1 MQTTQNNLKI
11 YFPTYIL
18 ISTLKTIIEVVR
30 ALPSLFR
37 TKDIQNLQ
45 DFIEILNGIILNPKT
60 ADSLNTILSAFSTK
74 GIAAGLKA
82 AGTSLAQGA
91 GALIKAH
98 PVITSLIAAY
108 GTLKLI
114 DTFLFDADEKFE
126 DASEAVSNYQAT
138 KSEIESINSELDTTK
153 KQIDELN
160 AKQSLSLVE
169 QDELDKLTRT
179 NDELERQ
186 LKIKETL
193 ENSQLNTARDEV
205 NDFLSNGSIYNSDF
219 NLFSPSTWGNSTQ
232 WSHYDPI
239 YTDGGTTDDGVTY
252 HRYGFNLNQLT
263 PIQAIESH
271 LRGLEALQE
280 KITEFEK
287 QAANSTDA
295 KEVEKLQK
303 QIDSK
308 NSNLADE
315 TSWLNNAFQDI
326 SDITNNF
333 DKSYFSDLEDYNRV
347 MDSLN
352 QFNDFLGISGSKTQ
366 SKLSGIFEIQE
377 LKDANTQQA
386 LVDYVDALKDVSEF
400 DINSS
405 SLNNVKGI
413 ERFRTALSEAGI
425 EADDLYQYLKAIA
438 DDGSYD
444 LDEVGKQLRESITNA
459 ILSSDKKAD
468 KEITQ
473 WVVDNWAN
481 DLSEDELTA
490 VANIKANPEVDTSQ
504 WDIDTWR
511 NQIQQ
516 YFNDNPVSI
525 DVVLEDFNSKID
537 DIQSVYSTLA
547 NAVKEYNEYGAYTL
561 DTLQSLLALEP
572 EYLAMLVTENGQL
585 GINKDTMMQL
595 INTQIEDA
603 KTKLYQAAARDI
615 NALSVSNEST
625 NLQNNTEDLE
635 DNTTATYENTVA
647 KAAQNALSRGVS
659 QEDIDE
665 VWNRYSPLIDNLNSF
680 QSNLQSNLSY
690 ALGGGSTASDAS
702 EKIADIQRQITEL
715 EESIALDELKYKFDS
730 LEQSI
735 TKVDNALS
743 LLNDIS
749 DLTYEN
755 DYIGKIELTTEQMDL
770 AQSKAE
776 LLANEFKELQDE
788 EYSSGDQAAELAS
801 RIFYAIIH
809 SDMYE
814 NIYLNA
820 GNS

>member
-1 MQTTQNNLKI
+1 MTEYGDILQNSRKS
-11 YFPTYIL
+11 F
-18 ISTLKTIIEVVR
+18 
-30 ALPSLFR
+30 
-37 TKDIQNLQ
+37 DG
-45 DFIEILNGIILNPKT
+45 ILNI
-60 ADSLNTILSAFSTK
+60 ASAFSSGGFK
-74 GIAAGLKA
+74 SGV
-82 AGTSLAQGA
+82 Q
-91 GALIKAH
+91 ALGSTMLSIVKAH
-98 PVITSLIAAY
+98 PVLTSLAALAAI
-108 GTLKLI
+108 GWGL
-114 DTFLFDADEKFE
+114 DTFVFDADEKFE

-186 LKIKETL
+186 LKIKQTL
-193 ENSQLNTARDEV
+193 EESDLDTARNEV
-205 NDFLSNGSIYNSDF
+205 NEFLKNKSPDEAGF
-219 NLFSPSTWGNSTQ
+219 NLFSPSTWNNDVSQ
-232 WSHYDPI
+232 WSHFDPI
-239 YTDGGTTDDGVTY
+239 YLNGGTAEDGRTVSKV
-252 HRYGFNLNQLT
+252 HFIGQDFLT
-263 PIQAIESH
+263 PIQGIWSH
-271 LRGLEALQE
+271 LRALEALQAE
-280 KITEFEK
+280 IEELEEEASNSSDTGKIKDIQARINFQTE
-287 QAANSTDA
+287 
-295 KEVEKLQK
+295 
-303 QIDSK
+303 
-308 NSNLADE
+308 NLNNTKD
-315 TSWLNNAFQDI
+315 WLNRNFQDI
-326 SDITNNF
+326 SDITNSF
-333 DKSYFSDLEDYNRV
+333 DKSYFSDLADYN
-347 MDSLN
+347 SIISALN
-352 QFNDFLGISGSKTQ
+352 QFDTLLGTSGSKTQ

-377 LKDANTQQA
+377 LKDADTQQA

-788 EYSSGDQAAELAS
+788 EYNSGDQAAELAS

>member
-1 MQTTQNNLKI
+1 MTEYGDILQNSRKS
-11 YFPTYIL
+11 F
-18 ISTLKTIIEVVR
+18 
-30 ALPSLFR
+30 
-37 TKDIQNLQ
+37 DG
-45 DFIEILNGIILNPKT
+45 ILNI
-60 ADSLNTILSAFSTK
+60 ASAFSSGGFK
-74 GIAAGLKA
+74 SGV
-82 AGTSLAQGA
+82 Q
-91 GALIKAH
+91 ALGSTMLSIVKAH
-98 PVITSLIAAY
+98 PVLTSLAALAAI
-108 GTLKLI
+108 GWGL
-114 DTFLFDADEKFE
+114 DTFVFDADEKFE

-186 LKIKETL
+186 LKIKQTL
-193 ENSQLNTARDEV
+193 EESDLDTARNEV
-205 NDFLSNGSIYNSDF
+205 NEFLKNKSPDEAGF
-219 NLFSPSTWGNSTQ
+219 NLFSPSTWNNDVSQ
-232 WSHYDPI
+232 WSHFDPI
-239 YTDGGTTDDGVTY
+239 YLNGGTAEDGRTVSKV
-252 HRYGFNLNQLT
+252 HFIGQDFLT
-263 PIQAIESH
+263 PIQGIWSH
-271 LRGLEALQE
+271 LRALEALQAE
-280 KITEFEK
+280 IEELEEEASNSSDTGKIKDIQARINFQTE
-287 QAANSTDA
+287 
-295 KEVEKLQK
+295 
-303 QIDSK
+303 
-308 NSNLADE
+308 NLNNTKD
-315 TSWLNNAFQDI
+315 WLNRNFQDI
-326 SDITNNF
+326 SDITNSF
-333 DKSYFSDLEDYNRV
+333 DKSYFSDLADYN
-347 MDSLN
+347 SIISALN
-352 QFNDFLGISGSKTQ
+352 QFDTLLGTSGSKTQ

-377 LKDANTQQA
+377 LKDADTQQA
-386 LVDYVDALKDVSEF
+386 LVDYVNALKDVSEF

-537 DIQSVYSTLA
+537 DIQSVYSTLT

-585 GINKDTMMQL
+585 GINKDTMVQL

-776 LLANEFKELQDE
+776 LLTNEFKELQNS
-788 EYSSGDQAAELAS
+788 EYNSGDQATELAS
-801 RIFYAIIH
+801 RIFYANIH

>member
-1 MQTTQNNLKI
+1 M
-11 YFPTYIL
+11 
-18 ISTLKTIIEVVR
+18 TLKNLYDAFKIFSDLKSLNDNIFKRGTDNLANASTEVVNIYNSVNDISDAFSSGGFKSGVK
-30 ALPSLFR
+30 AL
-37 TKDIQNLQ
+37 
-45 DFIEILNGIILNPKT
+45 G
-60 ADSLNTILSAFSTK
+60 NTIS
-74 GIAAGLKA
+74 
-82 AGTSLAQGA
+82 SLVS
-91 GALIKAH
+91 AH
-98 PVITSLIAAY
+98 PVLISLAAVLGSIAVAQY
-108 GTLKLI
+108 G
-114 DTFLFDADEKFE
+114 AEKNLR
-126 DASEAVSNYQAT
+126 NYENAANAIGDYKNTQA
-138 KSEIESINSELDTTK
+138 EIENVNSELDETRVR
-153 KQIDELN
+153 IDELN
-160 AKQSLSLVE
+160 AKKSLSLVE
-169 QDELDKLTRT
+169 QGELEKLKQT

-186 LKIKETL
+186 QKILDTEEKGRFQSAYNAAKNYFTSVDDNDSHDHPWYVDAFGGLFANEATNGYLSTSYRKTNGVAVYDRITNIEGANQHLERVKELKAEQEDL
-193 ENSQLNTARDEV
+193 
-205 NDFLSNGSIYNSDF
+205 Y
-219 NLFSPSTWGNSTQ
+219 
-232 WSHYDPI
+232 
-239 YTDGGTTDDGVTY
+239 
-252 HRYGFNLNQLT
+252 NQLANMSYNDT
-263 PIQAIESH
+263 GRKDIE
-271 LRGLEALQE
+271 
-280 KITEFEK
+280 
-287 QAANSTDA
+287 
-295 KEVEKLQK
+295 K
-303 QIDSK
+303 QIDENKTLIS
-308 NSNLADE
+308 DYE
-315 TSWLNNAFQDI
+315 DWLSEEYNKWGEVTDNFNQDI
-326 SDITNNF
+326 IELLPQNVQTGIVNF
-333 DKSYFSDLEDYNRV
+333 QKEYDAY
-347 MDSLN
+347 
-352 QFNDFLGISGSKTQ
+352 LGTTESSIQ

-377 LKDANTQQA
+377 LKDADTQQA
-386 LVDYVDALKDVSEF
+386 LVDYVNALKDVSEF
-400 DINSS
+400 DINSG
-405 SLNNVKGI
+405 SLNSVKGI
-413 ERFRTALSEAGI
+413 ERLRTALSEADI

-585 GINKDTMMQL
+585 GINKDTMIQL

-615 NALSVSNEST
+615 NTLSVSNESE
-625 NLQNNTEDLE
+625 NLQDNTENLN

-659 QEDIDE
+659 QEDINE
-665 VWNRYSPLIDNLNSF
+665 VWNRYSPLIDNLNNF

-702 EKIADIQRQITEL
+702 EKIADIQRQIDEL

-788 EYSSGDQAAELAS
+788 EYNSGDQAAELAS

>member
-1 MQTTQNNLKI
+1 M
-11 YFPTYIL
+11 
-18 ISTLKTIIEVVR
+18 
-30 ALPSLFR
+30 
-37 TKDIQNLQ
+37 
-45 DFIEILNGIILNPKT
+45 
-60 ADSLNTILSAFSTK
+60 SAFSTK

-98 PVITSLIAAY
+98 PVITSLIALYAVA
-108 GTLKLI
+108 KVF
-114 DTFLFDADEKFE
+114 DTFVADADEKFE
-126 DASEAVSNYQAT
+126 DASKAVSTYQTT
-138 KSEIESINSELDTTK
+138 KDEIESINSELDNTK

-160 AKQSLSLVE
+160 AKQTLSLVE

-186 LKIKETL
+186 LKIKQTL
-193 ENSQLNTARDEV
+193 EESQKNTARDEV
-205 NDFLSNGSIYNSDF
+205 SDFLSNKSYRNKDYSFFDPRTWFDKSTEQESIYDPNYGKITIDDV
-219 NLFSPSTWGNSTQ
+219 LDGTVRPSLIKIGLGPFTGGFPDLKQ
-232 WSHYDPI
+232 LDPME
-239 YTDGGTTDDGVTY
+239 
-252 HRYGFNLNQLT
+252 
-263 PIQAIESH
+263 AIASH
-271 LRGLEALQE
+271 LRGLEALQAE
-280 KITEFEK
+280 ITELEQK
-287 QAANSTDA
+287 AANSTDA

-326 SDITNNF
+326 SDITNDF
-333 DKSYFSDLEDYNRV
+333 DKSYFSNLEDYNRV

-352 QFNDFLGISGSKTQ
+352 QFNDFLGVSGSKTQ

-377 LKDANTQQA
+377 LKDADTQQA
-386 LVDYVDALKDVSEF
+386 LVDYVNALKDVSEF
-400 DINSS
+400 DINSG
-405 SLNNVKGI
+405 SLNSVKGI
-413 ERFRTALSEAGI
+413 ERLRTALSEADI

-444 LDEVGKQLRESITNA
+444 LDEVGKQLSESLTKVNEDSKNSITEFING
-459 ILSSDKKAD
+459 
-468 KEITQ
+468 
-473 WVVDNWAN
+473 
-481 DLSEDELTA
+481 LSEDELTA
-490 VANIKANPEVDTSQ
+490 VAEIKANPEIDTSQ

-516 YFNDNPVSI
+516 YLDGNPISI

-537 DIQSVYSTLA
+537 DIQSVYSTLV
-547 NAVKEYNEYGAYTL
+547 NAVKEYNKYGAYTL

-625 NLQNNTEDLE
+625 NLQNNTEDL
-635 DNTTATYENTVA
+635 DNNTTATYNNTVA
-647 KAAQNALSRGVS
+647 KAAQNALSRGVT

-665 VWNRYSPLIDNLNSF
+665 VWNRYAPLIDNLNNF

-702 EKIADIQRQITEL
+702 EKIVDIQRQIDEL
-715 EESIALDELKYKFDS
+715 EKSIALDKLKYKFDS
-730 LEQSI
+730 LELSI

>member
-1 MQTTQNNLKI
+1 MFKNVLVAEDFESMETAINAIETSEGKI
-11 YFPTYIL
+11 KSFGNTFL
-18 ISTLKTIIEVVR
+18 
-30 ALPSLFR
+30 
-37 TKDIQNLQ
+37 
-45 DFIEILNGIILNPKT
+45 EIRK
-60 ADSLNTILSAFSTK
+60 AFSSGGFKSGVKALGST
-74 GIAAGLKA
+74 ISGLV
-82 AGTSLAQGA
+82 S
-91 GALIKAH
+91 AH
-98 PVITSLIAAY
+98 PVITSLIALYAVA
-108 GTLKLI
+108 KVF
-114 DTFLFDADEKFE
+114 DTFVADADEKFE
-126 DASEAVSNYQAT
+126 DASEAVSTYQTT
-138 KSEIESINSELDTTK
+138 KDEIESINSELDNTK

-160 AKQSLSLVE
+160 AKQTLSLVE

-186 LKIKETL
+186 LKIKQTL
-193 ENSQLNTARDEV
+193 EESQKNTARDEV

-219 NLFSPSTWGNSTQ
+219 SLLSPSTWSNSTQ

-252 HRYGFNLNQLT
+252 HRYGFSLNQLT

-287 QAANSTDA
+287 QAANSTDV
-295 KEVEKLQK
+295 KETERLQN
-303 QIDSK
+303 QI
-308 NSNLADE
+308 NFWNTYLADE

-326 SDITNNF
+326 SDITNDF
-333 DKSYFSDLEDYNRV
+333 DKSYFSNLEDYNRV

-352 QFNDFLGISGSKTQ
+352 QFNDFLGVSGSKTQ
-366 SKLSGIFEIQE
+366 SKLSGIFEIQK
-377 LKDANTQQA
+377 LKDADTQQA
-386 LVDYVDALKDVSEF
+386 LVDYVNALKDVSEF
-400 DINSS
+400 DINSG
-405 SLNNVKGI
+405 SLNSVKGI
-413 ERFRTALSEAGI
+413 ERLRTALSEADI

-444 LDEVGKQLRESITNA
+444 LDEVGKQLSESLTKVNEDSKNSITEFING
-459 ILSSDKKAD
+459 
-468 KEITQ
+468 
-473 WVVDNWAN
+473 
-481 DLSEDELTA
+481 LSEDELTA
-490 VANIKANPEVDTSQ
+490 VAEIKANPEIDTSQ

-516 YFNDNPVSI
+516 YLDGNPISI

-537 DIQSVYSTLA
+537 DIQSVYSTLV
-547 NAVKEYNEYGAYTL
+547 NAVKEYNKYGAYTL

-625 NLQNNTEDLE
+625 NLQNNTEDL
-635 DNTTATYENTVA
+635 DNNTTATYNNTVA
-647 KAAQNALSRGVS
+647 KAAQSALGRGVS
-659 QEDIDE
+659 QEDINE
-665 VWNRYSPLIDNLNSF
+665 VWNRYSPLIDNLNNF

-690 ALGGGSTASDAS
+690 ALGGGSTSSDAS
-702 EKIADIQRQITEL
+702 EKIADIQRQIDEL
-715 EESIALDELKYKFDS
+715 EKSMALDNLKYKFDS
-730 LEQSI
+730 LEHSI

-743 LLNDIS
+743 ILNDMS

-755 DYIGKIELTTEQMDL
+755 DYIGKIELTTQQMDL

-776 LLANEFKELQDE
+776 LLANEFKELQNS
-788 EYSSGDQAAELAS
+788 EYNSGDQAAELAS
-801 RIFYAIIH
+801 RIFYANIH

-814 NIYLNA
+814 SIYLNA

>member
-1 MQTTQNNLKI
+1 
-11 YFPTYIL
+11 
-18 ISTLKTIIEVVR
+18 
-30 ALPSLFR
+30 
-37 TKDIQNLQ
+37 
-45 DFIEILNGIILNPKT
+45 
-60 ADSLNTILSAFSTK
+60 
-74 GIAAGLKA
+74 
-82 AGTSLAQGA
+82 
-91 GALIKAH
+91 
-98 PVITSLIAAY
+98 
-108 GTLKLI
+108 
-114 DTFLFDADEKFE
+114 
-126 DASEAVSNYQAT
+126 
-138 KSEIESINSELDTTK
+138 
-153 KQIDELN
+153 
-160 AKQSLSLVE
+160 
-169 QDELDKLTRT
+169 
-179 NDELERQ
+179 
-186 LKIKETL
+186 
-193 ENSQLNTARDEV
+193 
-205 NDFLSNGSIYNSDF
+205 
-219 NLFSPSTWGNSTQ
+219 
-232 WSHYDPI
+232 
-239 YTDGGTTDDGVTY
+239 
-252 HRYGFNLNQLT
+252 
-263 PIQAIESH
+263 
-271 LRGLEALQE
+271 
-280 KITEFEK
+280 
-287 QAANSTDA
+287 
-295 KEVEKLQK
+295 
-303 QIDSK
+303 
-308 NSNLADE
+308 
-315 TSWLNNAFQDI
+315 
-326 SDITNNF
+326 
-333 DKSYFSDLEDYNRV
+333 

-352 QFNDFLGISGSKTQ
+352 QFNDFLGVSGSKTQ

-377 LKDANTQQA
+377 LKDADTQQA
-386 LVDYVDALKDVSEF
+386 LVDYVNALKDVSEF
-400 DINSS
+400 DINSG
-405 SLNNVKGI
+405 SLNSVKGI
-413 ERFRTALSEAGI
+413 ERLRTALSEADI

-444 LDEVGKQLRESITNA
+444 LDEVGKQLSESLTKVNEDSKNSITEFING
-459 ILSSDKKAD
+459 
-468 KEITQ
+468 
-473 WVVDNWAN
+473 
-481 DLSEDELTA
+481 LSEDELTA
-490 VANIKANPEVDTSQ
+490 VAEIKANPEIDTSQ

-516 YFNDNPVSI
+516 YLDGNPISI

-537 DIQSVYSTLA
+537 DIQSVYSTLV
-547 NAVKEYNEYGAYTL
+547 NAVKEYNKYGAYTL

-625 NLQNNTEDLE
+625 NLQNNTEDL
-635 DNTTATYENTVA
+635 DNNTTATYNNTVA
-647 KAAQNALSRGVS
+647 KAAQNALSRGVT

-665 VWNRYSPLIDNLNSF
+665 VWNRYAPLIDNLNNF

-702 EKIADIQRQITEL
+702 EKIADIQRQIDEL
-715 EESIALDELKYKFDS
+715 EKSIALDKLKYKFDS
-730 LEQSI
+730 LELSI